1 MQAGQDSGILHWS
14 MFLRS
19 NTRIKDGKEHRYYR
33 VVESRRLQSGK
44 VAQRQVLYLGE
55 INDSQQAAWR
65 RTLEVFDEAEQ
76 RITPLSLF
84 PEDRPVPA
92 DAIDSVQVKLGEMK
106 LERARPYGNC
116 WLGCELW
123 RQLELDRFW
132 SEKLPQGREGVA
144 WPQVLELLVVNR
156 LIEPGSEF
164 RLHRHWFDHSAMD
177 VLLGQDFAVAEKD
190 RLYRCL
196 DRVLEHKQD
205 LFVHL
210 QQRWKDLFD
219 AEFDLLLY
227 DLTSTYVEGEA
238 EQNPKARHGYSR
250 DRRPDC
256 KQVVI
261 ALVVTPAGFPL
272 AYEVMDGNT
281 SDKTTLRGFLDTH
294 RKPVRQSAAGV
305 ADGPRNSDR
314 GSAGRKCERR
324 EQEMFYLV
332 GTSRAKVKQYEKQW
346 LELPWQKVRESV
358 EVKLFA
364 QDGELYVLA
373 KSEGRQAKEIAMRR
387 KKLARLLRKLR
398 AMRRSCPKRDQL
410 LMRVGAAKT
419 DAGRAFGFVK
429 INLPTA
435 GQEVTRETF
444 TFRLDKAK
452 LKEAELRDG
461 HYLLRTNLVAED
473 PAVLWDRYMQLT
485 QIEAAFKCLKS
496 ELGIRPI
503 HHQLEHRVDAHI
515 LVAFLAYCLTV
526 TLKHRLRM
534 HAPGLTP
541 RAVLEKLAGDPDAG
555 RIVSDDRWP
564 PPDHAA
570 LHRAGSRPGAFAS
583 SPEPRIAATTASA
596 HHHVRLVSSLSPTQN
611 VVETFGVPLL
621 KTKDLP
627 ASDLSNCEGSA
638 NNHFG
643 RLRHASGMRGGF
655 NGRPSSPGRRPHRH
669 PRDTRPKSFRA

>member
-1 MQAGQDSGILHWS
+1 
-14 MFLRS
+14 
-19 NTRIKDGKEHRYYR
+19 
-33 VVESRRLQSGK
+33 
-44 VAQRQVLYLGE
+44 
-55 INDSQQAAWR
+55 
-65 RTLEVFDEAEQ
+65 VFDEAEQ
-76 RITPLSLF
+76 RITALSLF

-123 RQLELDRFW
+123 RQLQLDRFW
-132 SEKLPQGREGVA
+132 SEKLPQGREAVA

-164 RLHRHWFDHSAMD
+164 RVHRHWFDRSAMD
-177 VLLGQDFAVAEKD
+177 VLLGQDFSVAEKD

-196 DRVLEHKQD
+196 DRVLEHKQE

-238 EQNPKARHGYSR
+238 EQNPKARYGYSR
-250 DRRPDC
+250 DKRPDC

-261 ALVVTPAGFPL
+261 ALIVTPAGLPL
-272 AYEVMDGNT
+272 AYEVMAGNT
-281 SDKTTLRGFLDTH
+281 SEKTTLRGFLE
-294 RKPVRQSAAGV
+294 RIESLYGKARRVWLM
-305 ADGPRNSDR
+305 DR
-314 GSAGRKCERR
+314 GIPTEALL
-324 EQEMFYLV
+324 QEMRTSRQETFYLV
-332 GTSRAKVKQYEKQW
+332 GTSRAKVKQYEKRW
-346 LELPWQKVRESV
+346 LELPWKKVRESV

-373 KSEGRQAKEIAMRR
+373 KSDGRQAKEIAMRR

-429 INLPTA
+429 IILPKA

-444 TFRLDKAK
+444 TFQLDKAS
-452 LKEAELRDG
+452 LKEAERRDG

-473 PAVLWDRYMQLT
+473 PAVLWDRYVQLT

-541 RAVLEKLAGDPDAG
+541 RAVLEKLAGIQMLDVSFPTTDGRRLIMPRYTEPDPEQALLLHHLSL
-555 RIVSDDRWP
+555 VLPQQP
-564 PPDHAA
+564 PP
-570 LHRAGSRPGAFAS
+570 RITTSAS
-583 SPEPRIAATTASA
+583 SA
-596 HHHVRLVSSLSPTQN
+596 
-611 VVETFGVPLL
+611 PLPQL
-621 KTKDLP
+621 K
-627 ASDLSNCEGSA
+627 
-638 NNHFG
+638 
-643 RLRHASGMRGGF
+643 M
-655 NGRPSSPGRRPHRH
+655 
-669 PRDTRPKSFRA
+669 

>member
-1 MQAGQDSGILHWS
+1 
-14 MFLRS
+14 
-19 NTRIKDGKEHRYYR
+19 
-33 VVESRRLQSGK
+33 
-44 VAQRQVLYLGE
+44 
-55 INDSQQAAWR
+55 
-65 RTLEVFDEAEQ
+65 VFDEEQ
-76 RITPLSLF
+76 HRFTPLSLF

-92 DAIDSVQVKLGEMK
+92 DALDSVQVKLSEMK

-123 RQLELDRFW
+123 RQLQLDRFW
-132 SEKLPQGREGVA
+132 SERLPRGRESVA
-144 WPQVLELLVVNR
+144 WHQVLELLVVNR

-164 RLHRHWFDHSAMD
+164 RVHRQWFDHSAMD
-177 VLLGQDFAVAEKD
+177 ILLGQDFAVAEKD

-238 EQNPKARHGYSR
+238 EQNPKARYGYSR
-250 DRRPDC
+250 DKRPDC

-261 ALVVTPAGFPL
+261 ALIVTPAGLPL
-272 AYEVMDGNT
+272 AYEVMAGNT
-281 SDKTTLRGFLDTH
+281 SEKTTLRGFLDSIESQYG
-294 RKPVRQSAAGV
+294 RARRVWLM
-305 ADGPRNSDR
+305 DR
-314 GSAGRKCERR
+314 GIPTEALL
-324 EQEMFYLV
+324 QEMRTSRQETFYLV
-332 GTSRAKVKQYEKQW
+332 GRSRAKVQQYEKRW

-387 KKLARLLRKLR
+387 KKLARLLRQLR

-410 LMRVGAAKT
+410 LMRVGAAKR

-429 INLPTA
+429 INLPPA

-444 TFRLDKAK
+444 TFQLDKAR

-473 PAVLWDRYMQLT
+473 PAVLWDRYVQLT

-496 ELGIRPI
+496 DLGIRPI
-503 HHQLEHRVDAHI
+503 HHQLEHRVEAHI

-526 TLKHRLRM
+526 TLRHRLRIQ
-534 HAPGLTP
+534 APGLTP
-541 RAVLEKLAGDPDAG
+541 RAVLEKLAGIQMLDVSFPTTDGRRLIMPRYTEPDPEQALLLHHLSL
-555 RIVSDDRWP
+555 VLPQQP
-564 PPDHAA
+564 PP
-570 LHRAGSRPGAFAS
+570 RITTSAS
-583 SPEPRIAATTASA
+583 SDPFP
-596 HHHVRLVSSLSPTQN
+596 Q
-611 VVETFGVPLL
+611 L
-621 KTKDLP
+621 K
-627 ASDLSNCEGSA
+627 
-638 NNHFG
+638 
-643 RLRHASGMRGGF
+643 M
-655 NGRPSSPGRRPHRH
+655 
-669 PRDTRPKSFRA
+669 

>member
-1 MQAGQDSGILHWS
+1 

-19 NTRIKDGKEHRYYR
+19 NTRIKDGKQHRYYT

-65 RTLEVFDEAEQ
+65 KTLEVFDEEQ
-76 RITPLSLF
+76 NRFTPLSLF

-92 DAIDSVQVKLGEMK
+92 DAIDSVQVKLSEMK

-123 RQLELDRFW
+123 RQLQLDRFW
-132 SEKLPQGREGVA
+132 SGKLPRGRESVA

-156 LIEPGSEF
+156 LIDPGSEF
-164 RLHRHWFDHSAMD
+164 HLHRQWFDHSAMD

-238 EQNPKARHGYSR
+238 EQNPKARYGYSR
-250 DRRPDC
+250 DQRPDC
-256 KQVVI
+256 KQ
-261 ALVVTPAGFPL
+261 
-272 AYEVMDGNT
+272 M
-281 SDKTTLRGFLDTH
+281 
-294 RKPVRQSAAGV
+294 
-305 ADGPRNSDR
+305 
-314 GSAGRKCERR
+314 
-324 EQEMFYLV
+324 
-332 GTSRAKVKQYEKQW
+332 
-346 LELPWQKVRESV
+346 
-358 EVKLFA
+358 
-364 QDGELYVLA
+364 
-373 KSEGRQAKEIAMRR
+373 AMRR

-429 INLPTA
+429 INLPQA
-435 GQEVTRETF
+435 NQEVTKETF
-444 TFRLDKAK
+444 TFQLDKVR

-473 PAVLWDRYMQLT
+473 PAVLWDRYVQLT

-496 ELGIRPI
+496 DLGIRPI
-503 HHQLEHRVDAHI
+503 HHQLERRVDAHI

-526 TLKHRLRM
+526 TLRHRLRM

-541 RAVLEKLAGDPDAG
+541 RAVLEKLAGIQMLDVSFPTTDG
-555 RIVSDDRWP
+555 RQLVMPRYTEPSPEQALLLHHLNLVLPQQP
-564 PPDHAA
+564 PP
-570 LHRAGSRPGAFAS
+570 
-583 SPEPRIAATTASA
+583 RITM
-596 HHHVRLVSSLSPTQN
+596 
-611 VVETFGVPLL
+611 
-621 KTKDLP
+621 P
-627 ASDLSNCEGSA
+627 ASPATYPQLK
-638 NNHFG
+638 
-643 RLRHASGMRGGF
+643 M
-655 NGRPSSPGRRPHRH
+655 
-669 PRDTRPKSFRA
+669 

>member
-1 MQAGQDSGILHWS
+1 

-19 NTRIKDGKEHRYYR
+19 NTRIKDGKRHSYYT

-44 VAQRQVLYLGE
+44 VTQRQVLYLGE

-65 RTLEVFDEAEQ
+65 KTLEVFDEDDH
-76 RITPLSLF
+76 RFTPLSLF

-92 DAIDSVQVKLGEMK
+92 DAIDSVQVKLSEMK
-106 LERARPYGNC
+106 LERARSYGNC

-123 RQLELDRFW
+123 RQLQLDRFW
-132 SEKLPQGREGVA
+132 SGKLPPGRESVA

-156 LIEPGSEF
+156 LIDPGSEF
-164 RLHRHWFDHSAMD
+164 RIHRHWFDQSAMD

-196 DRVLEHKQD
+196 DRVLEHKQE

-238 EQNPKARHGYSR
+238 EQNPKARYGYSR
-250 DRRPDC
+250 DKRPDC

-261 ALVVTPAGFPL
+261 ALIVTPAGLPL
-272 AYEVMDGNT
+272 AYEVMAGNT
-281 SDKTTLRGFLDTH
+281 SEKTTLRGFLD
-294 RKPVRQSAAGV
+294 RIESLYGKARRVWLM
-305 ADGPRNSDR
+305 DR
-314 GSAGRKCERR
+314 GIPTEALL
-324 EQEMFYLV
+324 QEMRTSRQETFYLV
-332 GTSRAKVKQYEKQW
+332 GTSRAKIKQYEKRW
-346 LELPWQKVRESV
+346 LELPWHKVRESV

-364 QDGELYVLA
+364 QGGELYVLA
-373 KSEGRQAKEIAMRR
+373 KSEGRQAKEMAMRR

-429 INLPTA
+429 INLPQA
-435 GQEVTRETF
+435 DQEVTKETF
-444 TFRLDKAK
+444 TFQLDKAR
-452 LKEAELRDG
+452 LNEAEMRDG
-461 HYLLRTNLVAED
+461 HYLLRTNLVSED
-473 PAVLWDRYMQLT
+473 PAVLWDRYVQLT

-496 ELGIRPI
+496 DLGVRPI

-526 TLKHRLRM
+526 TLRHRLRIQ
-534 HAPGLTP
+534 APGLTP
-541 RAVLEKLAGDPDAG
+541 RAVLEKLAGIQMLDVSFPTTDG
-555 RIVSDDRWP
+555 RRLVMPRYTEPNPEQALLLHQLNLVLPQQP
-564 PPDHAA
+564 PPRISTAT
-570 LHRAGSRPGAFAS
+570 S
-583 SPEPRIAATTASA
+583 SVVFP
-596 HHHVRLVSSLSPTQN
+596 SL
-611 VVETFGVPLL
+611 
-621 KTKDLP
+621 K
-627 ASDLSNCEGSA
+627 
-638 NNHFG
+638 
-643 RLRHASGMRGGF
+643 M
-655 NGRPSSPGRRPHRH
+655 
-669 PRDTRPKSFRA
+669 